1 MNTGVDRTPNPPTP
15 PGSASEEVEQAR
27 FSDQELGLILKR
39 AAELQEGV
47 SGPTASR
54 FSLAE
59 IKEIAAE
66 AGIDPVHVAAAA
78 AVVRGGAA
86 SRESWFLGAPW
97 RFRFDQSISGEVAD
111 DVIGELIDIARREL
125 GMQGRV
131 TEALGAVEWY
141 GRDSF
146 GSVHVSVT
154 RRGGRT
160 SIAVLAARSDAAAV
174 AGISGVLGSA
184 FGGLGLAAA
193 LVSTAGLIVPV
204 AAIAGLAG
212 ASGASWFS
220 MRGVWRRIARRWS
233 HRVTGLG
240 SEILEAARGA
250 AAAGRIARR

>member
-66 AGIDPVHVAAAA
+66 AGIDPAHVAAAA
-78 AVVRGGAA
+78 AAVRGGAA

-97 RFRFDQSISGEVAD
+97 RFRFEQSISGEVAD

-204 AAIAGLAG
+204 AAIAGVAA
-212 ASGASWFS
+212 ASGASWLS
-220 MRGVWRRIARRWS
+220 MRGVWRRIARRWTR
-233 HRVTGLG
+233 RVTGLG